1 MLNFFGKLQRDIQ
14 KVTSPA
20 PASTPAPREER
31 EDKEIV
37 YSKAIKAGKRMYY
50 LDVKKDRRSDL
61 FLSITE
67 SKRKS
72 VTEEGQFIF
81 EKHKIFLY
89 KEDFEKFSNA
99 LKDTLNFIETGEY
112 PEGYFDEPKH
122 EDFDDDKS
130 IDAWFDELDKD
141 RKGGF
146 SPPFSFYI
154 ANIL

>member
-20 PASTPAPREER
+20 PSSTNVPREER

-37 YSKAIKAGKRMYY
+37 FSKSIKAGKRMYY
-50 LDVKKDRRSDL
+50 LDVKKDRRNDL

-89 KEDFEKFSNA
+89 KEDFEKFA
-99 LKDTLNFIETGEY
+99 DGLAEVVAYIKERCPVVERTEEAT
-112 PEGYFDEPKH
+112 
-122 EDFDDDKS
+122 
-130 IDAWFDELDKD
+130 
-141 RKGGF
+141 
-146 SPPFSFYI
+146 PFSDVKFEE
-154 ANIL
+154 L